1 MLDFEDLEREYRDL
15 SAKIVYALL
24 KSEEVEQA
32 DLIRLEELAEL
43 RVKCSAPDFN
53 SLVNEAA

>member
-1 MLDFEDLEREYRDL
+1 VLDFEDLEREYRGL

-24 KSEEVEQA
+24 KNEEVSQV
-32 DLIRLEELAEL
+32 DLRRLEELAEL
-43 RVKCSAPDFN
+43 RVKCSAPDFS